1 MPAIASVALLI
12 LRIVVGA
19 LFVGHGTQKLFGW
32 FEGGGPD
39 GTAKMMGSL
48 GYRPGRQAALLG
60 GAVEAGGGL
69 LLGFGFVTALA
80 AAVLIAMMVSA
91 ALSVHLQKGIWNSKG
106 GFELPLVF
114 GTIAVAFALAGP
126 GHYSLDAA
134 LGWRPWGAVVGT
146 VAILL
151 AVAAAIVIDGWRTQR
166 LEEETGRDQRRR
178 PAA

>member
-12 LRIVVGA
+12 LRLVVGA

-32 FEGGGPD
+32 FEGGGPE
-39 GTAKMMGSL
+39 GTGRMMGSL
-48 GYRPGRQAALLG
+48 GYRPGRQAAVLG
-60 GAVEAGGGL
+60 GVLETGGGL
-69 LLGFGFVTALA
+69 LLGFGLATALGA
-80 AAVLIAMMVSA
+80 ALVIAMMVSA
-91 ALSVHLQKGIWNSKG
+91 ALSVHLRNGVWNSKG

-114 GTIAVAFALAGP
+114 ATVAVAFALAGP

-134 LGWRPWGAVVGT
+134 VGWRPWGAVVGT

-151 AVAAAIVIDGWRTQR
+151 AVAVAVVVDGWRTQR
-166 LEEETGRDQRRR
+166 LEEEAVPEERR